1 MQSPIKIHG
10 GKGMLAPRLL
20 PLVPQHTTYFE
31 PFAGGASLFFA
42 KSGEDVNEVL
52 CDANREISNLYEVL
66 QNPIEFERFRRLVEM
81 TPFGQDS
88 FEDSRVMSP
97 THSGLIEYAGALV
110 VRAVNFFIQSRMSMS
125 GRREVIA
132 PISLARRRRGMNE
145 QVSAW
150 LTAVDG
156 LPEVHK
162 RLRRAYVMNG
172 DGIATISKFDIPD
185 CFIYAD
191 PPYHPSTRSSTG
203 EYGDHEMSHED
214 HCALLG
220 ALSGLKH
227 AKFMLSGYRCELYD
241 QAQEENQWQR
251 IDFPV
256 KNHSGT
262 GSTKQDRV
270 ESVWLNYDPSESPA

>member
-10 GKGMLAPRLL
+10 GKGMLVPKLL
-20 PLVPQHTTYFE
+20 PLIPQHTTYFE

-42 KSGEDVNEVL
+42 KPGEDVNEVL

-66 QNPIEFERFRRLVEM
+66 QNPIEFERFRRIVEM
-81 TPFGQDS
+81 TPFGEDS
-88 FEDSRVMSP
+88 FDKTKAKWGILADDNCGILMN
-97 THSGLIEYAGALV
+97 
-110 VRAVNFFIQSRMSMS
+110 RAVNFFIQSRMSMS

-162 RLRRAYVMNG
+162 RLRRAYVING
-172 DGIATISKFDIPD
+172 DGIAAISKFDIPG

-241 QAQEENQWQR
+241 QAREENQWQR

-256 KNHSGT
+256 RNHSGT